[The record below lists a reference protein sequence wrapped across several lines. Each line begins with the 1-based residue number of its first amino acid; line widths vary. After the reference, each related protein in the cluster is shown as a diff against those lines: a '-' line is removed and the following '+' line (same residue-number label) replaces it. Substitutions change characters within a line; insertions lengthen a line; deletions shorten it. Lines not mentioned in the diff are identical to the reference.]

1 MTEKEAFWRA
11 VRDQAENMGLDFLG
25 GAVSGGVMSGAG
37 IAINAGLNE
46 YGARRTGAEFQAM
59 GDDVVQATIQE
70 GLASDPSTQSYKLA
84 VQLQQKLDAGQ
95 TLTNAEIGRL
105 YQANVQAIDAEDG
118 SGDLL
123 LRAAEEVTQKGR
135 VTNNTAIDILS
146 NPTAINTLT
155 QEAGLNISED
165 MSKSQQR
172 KAVKNAVATLA
183 SCLLYTSP
191 SPRDRG

>member
-1 MTEKEAFWRA
+1 M
-11 VRDQAENMGLDFLG
+11 
-25 GAVSGGVMSGAG
+25 
-37 IAINAGLNE
+37 
-46 YGARRTGAEFQAM
+46 
-59 GDDVVQATIQE
+59 QATP
-70 GLASDPSTQSYKLA
+70 APRATSWPCSSSR
-84 VQLQQKLDAGQ
+84 KLDAGQ

-146 NPTAINTLT
+146 NPAAINTLT
-155 QEAGLNISED
+155 QEAGAEHQRGHEQV
-165 MSKSQQR
+165 QQR

-183 SCLLYTSP
+183 RAQSGVSTNANETAP
-191 SPRDRG
+191 TATEARQTATQGDRAPRHAGGAAAPCGAAGV